1 MGTPYLQTL
10 GNGIRVLVALKSGPK
25 SSPQLIAET
34 GIARLTLYRIL
45 RTLEAEGLVLRVGE
59 NSTYQLSLRVWEL
72 GQSAEVGARSHPET
86 GRQVERLRQTWGDTV
101 HVAVYDVGEVIYVY
115 KVDGTTH
122 LRAYTT
128 LGGRAPATA
137 VASGKSLLAF
147 QPQTEID
154 RVMAEP
160 LVPHTE
166 RSLTSPEALAEEL
179 AEARRTLTAVNR
191 GEWRPGI
198 GGVASPIFAAS
209 GAPVAAVSIS
219 GFADRI
225 VDDRLEE
232 RAAQVRD
239 AARMIA
245 LGLAAEEEAGAIE
258 DLYRRDEADSLP
270 QVEPV

>member
-1 MGTPYLQTL
+1 MSTPYLQTL
-10 GNGIRVLVALKSGPK
+10 GNGIKVLSALKPGPK
-25 SSPQLIAET
+25 TSPELIAET
-34 GIARLTLYRIL
+34 GIARLNLYRIL
-45 RTLEAEGLVLRVGE
+45 RTLEAEGLVLRVDE
-59 NSTYQLSLRVWEL
+59 NSTYQLGLKVWEL

-86 GRQVERLRQTWGDTV
+86 RRQVERLRQTWGDTV
-101 HVAVYDVGEVIYVY
+101 HVAAYDLGEVIYVY

-147 QPQTEID
+147 QPQAEID

-160 LVPHTE
+160 LVAHTD
-166 RSLTSPEALAEEL
+166 RSLTTAEQLAAEL
-179 AEARRTLTAVNR
+179 DEARRTLTAVNR

-198 GGVASPIFAAS
+198 GGVASPILAAR

-225 VDDRLEE
+225 VDERLGD

-239 AARMIA
+239 AAKMIA
-245 LGLAAEEEAGAIE
+245 LGLAADEDAGRIEELYRPEHEVLTEAGSA
-258 DLYRRDEADSLP
+258 
-270 QVEPV
+270 

>member
-1 MGTPYLQTL
+1 M
-10 GNGIRVLVALKSGPK
+10 ALKSGPK
-25 SSPQLIAET
+25 SNPQLIAET
-34 GIARLTLYRIL
+34 GIARLNLYRIL
-45 RTLEAEGLVLRVGE
+45 RTLEAEGLILRIDE

-72 GQSAEVGARSHPET
+72 GQAAEVGARAHPET
-86 GRQVERLRQTWGDTV
+86 ARQVERLRQSWGDTV

-147 QPQTEID
+147 QPQTEVD
-154 RVMAEP
+154 RVLAEP
-160 LVPHTE
+160 LVAHTDH
-166 RSLTSPEALAEEL
+166 SVTSAEALAAEL

-198 GGVASPIFAAS
+198 GGVASPIFAATGS
-209 GAPVAAVSIS
+209 TVAAVSIS

-225 VDDRLEE
+225 VDSRLSE
-232 RAAQVRD
+232 RAAEVRD
-239 AARMIA
+239 AARLIA
-245 LGLAAEEEAGAIE
+245 LGLASDEEAGRIE
-258 DLYRRDEADSLP
+258 TLYDRDPFVALP
-270 QVEPV
+270 EVELL